1 MQILIFS
8 LLILLLIVYL
18 VFKVKKRFTK
28 KDFNLIIGI
37 IIASI
42 VGTYF
47 YFDYENNK
55 IPNTFKAKYL
65 QEKNI
70 KIDKLEFYKTSVEVV
85 ASNKSTYSFSY
96 IINKDGTEYVCEVKD
111 LEVQIIQNEI
121 ILGEIKE
128 KCQEK

>member
-8 LLILLLIVYL
+8 LLILLLVVYL
-18 VFKVKKRFTK
+18 VFRVKKRFTK

-42 VGTYF
+42 VGIYF
-47 YFDYENNK
+47 YIDYVDNK

-85 ASNKSTYSFSY
+85 TSNKNTYSFSY
-96 IINKDGTEYVCEVKD
+96 IINKDGKDYVCEVKD
-111 LEVQIIQNEI
+111 LEIQTIQNEI
-121 ILGEIKE
+121 IIGEIKE